1 MSLRTLIQVIKSPW
15 TYLGILAAVA
25 GLAGGFLYQA
35 SQPSGAAAVEPTPL
49 PAAVEP
55 TPWPDD
61 VPQEL
66 PLDFHP
72 SEVRFTLP
80 TDAEREA
87 MRNCPTGSVGSVP
100 GGVWRCLER
109 GGTRPLSESEIQALR
124 LEQER
129 DARQRAAGASD
140 GPVMGE
146 LIKLNNGK
154 SLQLPDDVYV
164 EHVIEEHGWLES
176 GGAVSILPERKLVKG
191 DSSVWIDGNGNL
203 RLGLSRSALVD
214 FPFLREFQDDS
225 HPRKKV
231 ELRGRE
237 IKLPD
242 AVYVSLIGS
251 EKNIIGS
258 VPPGIV
264 FPFYELRK
272 GDSSPP
278 VIVVVDAKGK
288 LLPNVPASLLDEFP
302 FLKEFQD
309 E

>member
-1 MSLRTLIQVIKSPW
+1 MSLRTLVQVIKSPW

-35 SQPSGAAAVEPTPL
+35 SQPSDASAVEPTPA
-49 PAAVEP
+49 AAVEP

-66 PLDFHP
+66 PPDFHP

-80 TDAEREA
+80 TDASREA
-87 MRNCPTGSVGSVP
+87 ARNCPTGHIGSNA
-100 GGVWRCLER
+100 GSDVWHCVDIR
-109 GGTRPLSESEIQALR
+109 GRRLSESEIQALR

-129 DARQRAAGASD
+129 DAKLQAAGASD

-154 SLQLPDDVYV
+154 SLQLPDYVYV
-164 EHVIEEHGWLES
+164 GYVIEKHGWLES

-203 RLGLSRSALVD
+203 RLGLSRSVLVD

-231 ELRGRE
+231 KLRGRE

>member
-1 MSLRTLIQVIKSPW
+1 MSLRTLVQVIKSPW
-15 TYLGILAAVA
+15 TYLGILIAVA

-35 SQPSGAAAVEPTPL
+35 SQPSGAAAVEPTPA
-49 PAAVEP
+49 AAVEP

-66 PLDFHP
+66 PHDFHP

-100 GGVWRCLER
+100 GSGVWSCLER
-109 GGTRPLSESEIQALR
+109 GGIRPLSESEIQALR
-124 LEQER
+124 LKQER
-129 DARQRAAGASD
+129 DAKLQAAGASD
-140 GPVMGE
+140 APVMGE

-164 EHVIEEHGWLES
+164 GYFKDDHGLL
-176 GGAVSILPERKLVKG
+176 GRAPVPILPERKLVKG

-203 RLGLSRSALVD
+203 RLGLSRSVLVD

-231 ELRGRE
+231 KLRGRE

-242 AVYVSLIGS
+242 AVYVRLILS
-251 EKNIIGS
+251 ERNIIGS
-258 VPPGIV
+258 VPPGIEL
-264 FPFYELRK
+264 PFYELRK

-288 LLPNVPASLLDEFP
+288 LLPNIPASLLDEFP

-309 E
+309 S